1 MREILSKEVIRLPEK
16 SIERLRR
23 LNDPIVS
30 IEVTRL
36 PGIPRERLERA
47 MLGRLRRRREK
58 LMDLYDNGTK
68 SEIDA
73 HLQFI
78 VDNLESMIFLSSDAT
93 REQAKDALNSDI
105 AIMEEKVKNAVD
117 DEQLMKMKRGYNNA
131 HYLYKVFELK
141 RMELERTPI

>member
-1 MREILSKEVIRLPEK
+1 MNIPSEAL
-16 SIERLRR
+16 
-23 LNDPIVS
+23 
-30 IEVTRL
+30 TRM
-36 PGIPRERLERA
+36 PGIPIKRINRT
-47 MLGRLRRRREK
+47 MLGRLRRWREE

-78 VDNLESMIFLSSDAT
+78 VDKLESMIFLSSDAT

-117 DEQLMKMKRGYNNA
+117 DEQLMKMKRGHNNA
-131 HYLYKVFELK
+131 HYLCKVFELIIV
-141 RMELERTPI
+141 EYERTPI